1 MKSKSTVLQAVI
13 SHLKVDLARQR
24 AANRQAKEGATDS
37 ESRAESKWDTGGLEA
52 SYLARGYARQFEETV
67 KQLETLRT
75 FDPESAPGDRVG
87 LGSMVLLEMGEF
99 SDWMFLLP
107 CCGGMELEVE
117 GTTLTIF
124 TPESPLAGQ
133 LLKNLAGSQFLAPG
147 GLQGKILKIV

>member
-1 MKSKSTVLQAVI
+1 MMNKSIVLKAAI
-13 SHLKVDLARQR
+13 SQLQEHLARQR

-75 FDPESAPGDRVG
+75 FDPEAAAGERVG
-87 LGSMVLLEMGEF
+87 LGSLVLLEMGDF
-99 SDWMFLLP
+99 RDWMFLLP
-107 CCGGMELEVE
+107 CCGGMEIEVE
-117 GTTLTIF
+117 GTTVTIF